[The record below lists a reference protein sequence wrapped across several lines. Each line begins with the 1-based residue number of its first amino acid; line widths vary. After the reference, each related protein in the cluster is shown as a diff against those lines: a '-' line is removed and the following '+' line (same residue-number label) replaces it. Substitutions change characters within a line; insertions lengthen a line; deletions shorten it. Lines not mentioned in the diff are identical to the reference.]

1 MNSDNSTILYI
12 FFTHELNFNNVY
24 TKIQTMMSKL
34 NNKNYI
40 IVKGIDLDSY
50 YDKDNKVLN
59 INCNDKYEGLPEKV
73 LKTFQYIV
81 NNIEFNNYNYFFKLD
96 DDMIINKLINENDI
110 KNYNYCGKVNIS
122 YNGNRKW
129 HIGKCSKNSKFNTME
144 YKGNYIPWCLGGY
157 GYIISRN
164 AINLIKNNT
173 NYKEHIYED
182 LYISLLLNENNIK
195 PIHINIQN
203 YVISPDHY

>member
-1 MNSDNSTILYI
+1 MNNNNSKILYI
-12 FFTHELNFNNVY
+12 FFTHKLNFNNVY
-24 TKIQTMMSKL
+24 TKIQTMMFNL

-40 IVKGIDLDSY
+40 IIKGIDLETY
-50 YDKDNKVLN
+50 YDKDNQVLN

-110 KNYNYCGKVNIS
+110 KNYNYCGKVNVN
-122 YNGNRKW
+122 YDGNRKW
-129 HIGKCSKNSKFNTME
+129 HIGKCSTNSKFNTME

>member
-1 MNSDNSTILYI
+1 M
-12 FFTHELNFNNVY
+12 FN
-24 TKIQTMMSKL
+24 L

-40 IVKGIDLDSY
+40 IIKGIDLETY
-50 YDKDNKVLN
+50 YDKDNQVLN

-110 KNYNYCGKVNIS
+110 KNYNYCGKVNVS
-122 YNGNRKW
+122 YDGNRKW
-129 HIGKCSKNSKFNTME
+129 HIGKCSTNSKFNTME

>member
-1 MNSDNSTILYI
+1 MNNNNSTILYI
-12 FFTHELNFNNVY
+12 FFTHKLNFNNVY
-24 TKIQTMMSKL
+24 TKIKTMMSNL

-40 IVKGIDLDSY
+40 IIKGIDLESY
-50 YDKDNKVLN
+50 YDKDEQVLN

-81 NNIEFNNYNYFFKLD
+81 NNIKFNNYNYFFKLD

>member
-73 LKTFQYIV
+73 LKTYKYII
-81 NNIEFNNYNYFFKLD
+81 NNTEFNTYNNFFKLD
-96 DDMIINKLINENDI
+96 DDMIITKLINENDI
-110 KNYNYCGKVNIS
+110 KKYDYYGKVHIS

-129 HIGKCSKNSKFNTME
+129 HIGKCSTNSKFNTTE
-144 YKGNYIPWCLGGY
+144 YKGVYIPWCLGGY
-157 GYIISRN
+157 GYIISRY
-164 AINLIKNNT
+164 AIKLIQTNT
-173 NYKEHIYED
+173 NYKDHIYED
-182 LYISLLLNENNIK
+182 LYISLLLNEHNIK
-195 PIHINIQN
+195 PININIQN
-203 YVISPDHY
+203 YVISPEHH